1 MFHSSLTSL
10 LHTSLPHPSL
20 SPSSTHHSLPFM
32 QADTAK
38 TQQLGSR
45 IRQLELDLQVSE
57 LTKQQFEEEH
67 KILVTDKGRLEAL
80 LVQKEHEMTR
90 IHVTLEVS

>member
-1 MFHSSLTSL
+1 M
-10 LHTSLPHPSL
+10 
-20 SPSSTHHSLPFM
+20 
-32 QADTAK
+32 
-38 TQQLGSR
+38 
-45 IRQLELDLQVSE
+45 SE

-67 KILVTDKGRLEAL
+67 KILVTDKGQLEAL